1 MRYPEKMRALLSP
14 VSLLLVLCFLLATLA
29 PLGAVYLIWPSL
41 SDGAIE
47 RAAVASMASVA
58 EAKGAQLDAYARERI
73 RNVSSVSSGLAFVGA
88 AQELS
93 PTYAADAT
101 RDQAAYDAVLAKYK
115 ARIDDFAKVCE
126 CSRFMIVD
134 ASSRVV
140 YSTAETDLLHRSLR
154 DSALSNSG
162 LARAIERV
170 RSDRTAQISPPSL
183 AVNGVTPPLEV
194 VGPLLKND
202 AVVGFAVLTLSND
215 ELNKIVSDYTGLGRT
230 GDIIGAVRVGNQM
243 LYTTPTRT
251 NPDAAYVVHYTFGT
265 ETSRRLQDVL
275 YGSPCRG
282 RGTDDEGHDVFGA
295 WVRIPSLRWGLSV
308 TQHVDEAYELSRRQ
322 QELVKTVAIYSIGPA
337 FLMALLMS
345 FWVAVRA
352 KKSGVGAMG

>member
-1 MRYPEKMRALLSP
+1 MRALLSP

-101 RDQAAYDAVLAKYK
+101 RDQAAYDTVLAKYT

-134 ASSRVV
+134 ASGRVV
-140 YSTAETDLLHRSLR
+140 YSTAETNLLHRSLR
-154 DSALSNSG
+154 DGDLSNSG

>member
-1 MRYPEKMRALLSP
+1 MRALLSP

-134 ASSRVV
+134 ASGRVV
-140 YSTAETDLLHRSLR
+140 YSTAETNLLHRSLR
-154 DSALSNSG
+154 DGDLSNSG

>member
-1 MRYPEKMRALLSP
+1 MRALLSP

-134 ASSRVV
+134 ASGRVV
-140 YSTAETDLLHRSLR
+140 YSTAETNLLHRSLR
-154 DSALSNSG
+154 DGDLSNSG

-322 QELVKTVAIYSIGPA
+322 QDLVKTVAIYSIGPA

>member
-1 MRYPEKMRALLSP
+1 MRALLSP

-88 AQELS
+88 AQELG

-134 ASSRVV
+134 ASGRVV

-154 DSALSNSG
+154 DSALSNTG

-170 RSDRTAQISPPSL
+170 RNDRTAQISPPSL
-183 AVNGVTPPLEV
+183 AVNGVTPLLEV

-202 AVVGFAVLTLSND
+202 AVVGFAVLTLSTD
-215 ELNKIVSDYTGLGRT
+215 EINKIVSDYTGLGRT
-230 GDIIGAVRVGNQM
+230 GDIIGAVRVGNEM

-322 QELVKTVAIYSIGPA
+322 QDLVKTVAIYSIGPA

>member
-1 MRYPEKMRALLSP
+1 MRALLSP

-134 ASSRVV
+134 ASGRVV
-140 YSTAETDLLHRSLR
+140 YSTAETDMLHRSLR
-154 DSALSNSG
+154 DSALSNTG

-215 ELNKIVSDYTGLGRT
+215 ELNKIVRDYTGLGRT
-230 GDIIGAVRVGNQM
+230 GDIIGAVRVGNEM

-251 NPDAAYVVHYTFGT
+251 NPDAAYVVRYTFGT

-337 FLMALLMS
+337 FLLALLMS

-352 KKSGVGAMG
+352 KKSGVGAMA

>member
-1 MRYPEKMRALLSP
+1 MRVLLSP

-154 DSALSNSG
+154 DSALSNTG

-170 RSDRTAQISPPSL
+170 RNDRTAQISPPSL
-183 AVNGVTPPLEV
+183 AVNGVTPLLEV

-202 AVVGFAVLTLSND
+202 AVVGFAVLTLSTD
-215 ELNKIVSDYTGLGRT
+215 EINKIVSDYTGLGRT
-230 GDIIGAVRVGNQM
+230 GDIIGAVRVGNEM

-282 RGTDDEGHDVFGA
+282 QGTDDEGHDVFGA

-337 FLMALLMS
+337 FLLALLMS

>member
-1 MRYPEKMRALLSP
+1 MRVLLSP

-134 ASSRVV
+134 ASGRVV
-140 YSTAETDLLHRSLR
+140 YSTAETDMLHRSLR
-154 DSALSNSG
+154 DSALSNTG

-170 RSDRTAQISPPSL
+170 RNDRTAQISPPSL

-202 AVVGFAVLTLSND
+202 AVVGFAVLTLSTD
-215 ELNKIVSDYTGLGRT
+215 EINKIVSDYTGLGRT
-230 GDIIGAVRVGNQM
+230 GDIIGAVRVGNEM

-282 RGTDDEGHDVFGA
+282 QGTDDEGHDVFGA

-322 QELVKTVAIYSIGPA
+322 QDLVKTVAIYSIGPA
-337 FLMALLMS
+337 FLLALLMS

>member
-1 MRYPEKMRALLSP
+1 MRALLSP

-58 EAKGAQLDAYARERI
+58 EAKGAQLDADARARI

-134 ASSRVV
+134 ASGRVV
-140 YSTAETDLLHRSLR
+140 YSTAETNLLHRSLR
-154 DSALSNSG
+154 DGDLSNSG

>member
-1 MRYPEKMRALLSP
+1 MRALLSP

-134 ASSRVV
+134 ASGRVV
-140 YSTAETDLLHRSLR
+140 YSTAETNLLHRSLR
-154 DSALSNSG
+154 DGDLSNSG

-352 KKSGVGAMG
+352 KKSGVGAMA

>member
-1 MRYPEKMRALLSP
+1 MRALLSP

-134 ASSRVV
+134 ASGRVV
-140 YSTAETDLLHRSLR
+140 YSTAETNLLHRSLR
-154 DSALSNSG
+154 DGDLSNSG

-275 YGSPCRG
+275 YGRPCRG

>member
-1 MRYPEKMRALLSP
+1 MRYPAKMRALLSP

-134 ASSRVV
+134 ASGRVV
-140 YSTAETDLLHRSLR
+140 YSTAETNLLHRSLR
-154 DSALSNSG
+154 DGDLSNSG

>member
-1 MRYPEKMRALLSP
+1 MRVLLSP

-154 DSALSNSG
+154 DSALSNTG

-170 RSDRTAQISPPSL
+170 RNDRTAQISPPSL
-183 AVNGVTPPLEV
+183 AVNGVTPLLEV

-202 AVVGFAVLTLSND
+202 AAVGFAVLTLSTD
-215 ELNKIVSDYTGLGRT
+215 EINKIVSDYTGLGRT
-230 GDIIGAVRVGNQM
+230 GDIIGAVRVGNEM

-282 RGTDDEGHDVFGA
+282 QGTDDEGHDVFGA
-295 WVRIPSLRWGLSV
+295 WFRIPSLRWVLSV

-337 FLMALLMS
+337 FLLALLMS

>member
-1 MRYPEKMRALLSP
+1 MRALLSP

-134 ASSRVV
+134 ASGRVV
-140 YSTAETDLLHRSLR
+140 YSTAETDMLHRSLR
-154 DSALSNSG
+154 DSALSNTG

-215 ELNKIVSDYTGLGRT
+215 ELNKIVRDYTGLGRT
-230 GDIIGAVRVGNQM
+230 GDIIGAVRVGNEM

-251 NPDAAYVVHYTFGT
+251 NPDAAYVVRYTFGT

-322 QELVKTVAIYSIGPA
+322 QDLVKTVAIYSIGPA
-337 FLMALLMS
+337 FLLALLMS

>member
-1 MRYPEKMRALLSP
+1 MRALLSP

-134 ASSRVV
+134 ASGRVV
-140 YSTAETDLLHRSLR
+140 YSTAETDMLHRSLR
-154 DSALSNSG
+154 ESALSNTG

-251 NPDAAYVVHYTFGT
+251 NPDAAYVVHYTFGS

>member
-1 MRYPEKMRALLSP
+1 MRALLSP

-154 DSALSNSG
+154 DSALSNTG

-170 RSDRTAQISPPSL
+170 RNDRTAQISPPSL

-202 AVVGFAVLTLSND
+202 AVVGFAVLTLSTD
-215 ELNKIVSDYTGLGRT
+215 EINKIVSDYTGLGRT
-230 GDIIGAVRVGNQM
+230 GDIIGAVRVGNEM

-282 RGTDDEGHDVFGA
+282 QGTDDEGHDVFGA

-322 QELVKTVAIYSIGPA
+322 QDLVKTVAIYSIGPA
-337 FLMALLMS
+337 LLMALLMS

-352 KKSGVGAMG
+352 KKSGVGAMA

>member
-1 MRYPEKMRALLSP
+1 MRALLSP

-134 ASSRVV
+134 ASGRVV
-140 YSTAETDLLHRSLR
+140 YSTAETNLLHRSLR
-154 DSALSNSG
+154 DGDLSNSG

-183 AVNGVTPPLEV
+183 AVNGVTPQLEV

>member
-1 MRYPEKMRALLSP
+1 MRALLSP

-134 ASSRVV
+134 ASGRVV
-140 YSTAETDLLHRSLR
+140 YSTAETNLLHRSLR
-154 DSALSNSG
+154 DGDLSNSG

-230 GDIIGAVRVGNQM
+230 GDIIGAVRVGNEM

>member
-1 MRYPEKMRALLSP
+1 
-14 VSLLLVLCFLLATLA
+14 
-29 PLGAVYLIWPSL
+29 
-41 SDGAIE
+41 
-47 RAAVASMASVA
+47 
-58 EAKGAQLDAYARERI
+58 
-73 RNVSSVSSGLAFVGA
+73 
-88 AQELS
+88 
-93 PTYAADAT
+93 
-101 RDQAAYDAVLAKYK
+101 
-115 ARIDDFAKVCE
+115 
-126 CSRFMIVD
+126 MIVD

-170 RSDRTAQISPPSL
+170 RSDRTAQISPPAL

-337 FLMALLMS
+337 FLLALLMS